1 MFLSAW
7 LPVHSS
13 TETPSKGSLRTGLL
27 WGPKGIPGLEER
39 RAEWLTTS
47 NFCFSMGLG
56 WAGLGWGIF
65 PCHKISSTPL
75 RNLSFFF
82 FFHFVVSLLILSEEP
97 GLRLLWDVQK
107 VAVPGSDADK
117 PVGRG
122 GACR

>member
-65 PCHKISSTPL
+65 PCLKISSTPL

-82 FFHFVVSLLILSEEP
+82 FFSFCCFFVDLIRGTRTETAVGCSESCRP
-97 GLRLLWDVQK
+97 GVR
-107 VAVPGSDADK
+107 
-117 PVGRG
+117 
-122 GACR
+122 C